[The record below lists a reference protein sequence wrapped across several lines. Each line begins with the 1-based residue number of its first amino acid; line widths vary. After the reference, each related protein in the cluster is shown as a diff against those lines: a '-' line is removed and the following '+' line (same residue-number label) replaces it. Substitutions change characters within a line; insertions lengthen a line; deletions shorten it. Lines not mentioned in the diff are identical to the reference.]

1 MCGFMGVNRVG
12 EGRSHPTFYKRN
24 IIAPLNIH
32 GKFAFKMIF
41 QMQDCAE
48 RMNVLHVYLQ
58 NAVDFTYK
66 KTKYG
71 SSQSTLPLFP
81 MNVLS
86 QR

>member
-66 KTKYG
+66 KQNMDLRSLHCL
-71 SSQSTLPLFP
+71 SSP
-81 MNVLS
+81 
-86 QR
+86 